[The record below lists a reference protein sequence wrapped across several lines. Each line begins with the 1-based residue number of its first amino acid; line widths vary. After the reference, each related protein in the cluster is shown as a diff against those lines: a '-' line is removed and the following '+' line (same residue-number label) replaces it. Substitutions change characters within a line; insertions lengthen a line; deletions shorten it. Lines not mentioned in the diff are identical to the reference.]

1 MNEMFELEGASL
13 TVHLPGDV
21 DHPVSDEIRRES
33 DRIMS
38 HVYIRTISE
47 YRIYGQLWH
56 RTSDGALPG
65 SGNEAGVHLRSK
77 GESSY

>member
-38 HVYIRTISE
+38 HVYIRTMLFDFQNT
-47 YRIYGQLWH
+47 GFM
-56 RTSDGALPG
+56 D
-65 SGNEAGVHLRSK
+65 
-77 GESSY
+77 